1 MLVVV
6 RWGSPHTPG
15 ACRESISTATLLAA
29 EHAGV
34 RVENARRGVSGND
47 GSSSGSGSGAGHST
61 ARSDYQAVR
70 EIERWADGPGAGTAA
85 PHDGASTIDDSGA
98 SSHVETSEEGSAS
111 IVGGAGR
118 RLSSTGDNSEE
129 SQGSGTSP
137 NTGTPA
143 KSKTKP
149 KTRNA
154 RKRRRKSK
162 AKPDA
167 ARDGA
172 ALLAPEQEAPL
183 SGNDHDT
190 NFTTGTPSTAAMD
203 EGQLVEASA
212 WCVPYAMVVT
222 RRTSLVTP

>member
-6 RWGSPHTPG
+6 GYGSPHTPG

-47 GSSSGSGSGAGHST
+47 GSSSGSGSAAGHSK

-70 EIERWADGPGAGTAA
+70 EVERWADGAGAGTAA
-85 PHDGASTIDDSGA
+85 PLDGASTIDDSGA

-190 NFTTGTPSTAAMD
+190 NFTTGTPSSAAMD